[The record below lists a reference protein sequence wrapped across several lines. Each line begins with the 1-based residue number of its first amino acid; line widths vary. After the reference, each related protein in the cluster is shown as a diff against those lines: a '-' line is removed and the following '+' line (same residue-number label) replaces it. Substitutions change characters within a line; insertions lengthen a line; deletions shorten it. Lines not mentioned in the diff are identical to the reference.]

1 MARRRSSKETYA
13 QKVVELATSTLP
25 LPTPVK
31 SMANSRWGAR
41 LLLVLIPILIASGVV
56 TISWTGGLPNITV
69 NKDRAA
75 VVGQEV
81 QMEAMKAAERRL
93 GAIKEREQEIKS
105 FLERLDR
112 IVAMCV
118 NQDYSPRTAP
128 SGGTSAGL
136 GPLL

>member
-1 MARRRSSKETYA
+1 MPRKHGKHIS
-13 QKVVELATSTLP
+13 
-25 LPTPVK
+25 
-31 SMANSRWGAR
+31 
-41 LLLVLIPILIASGVV
+41 SGVHERL
-56 TISWTGGLPNITV
+56 GLHGKNTLEELSKDLAVRVRDIVNIADKTSDPNTSAYEKLGLLIRERDTLH
-69 NKDRAA
+69 AEETQA
-75 VVGQEV
+75 E
-81 QMEAMKAAERRL
+81 EAMKAAERRL

-112 IVAMCV
+112 VVAMCV

>member
-1 MARRRSSKETYA
+1 MPRKHGKSVSSKSDVHVKTTLEQMSKDLAVRVRDIVNVADKTSDPRASAYEKLGLLIRERDTLHAAETQA
-13 QKVVELATSTLP
+13 E
-25 LPTPVK
+25 
-31 SMANSRWGAR
+31 
-41 LLLVLIPILIASGVV
+41 
-56 TISWTGGLPNITV
+56 
-69 NKDRAA
+69 
-75 VVGQEV
+75 
-81 QMEAMKAAERRL
+81 EAMKAAERRL
-93 GAIKEREQEIKS
+93 GASKEREQEIKS

>member
-1 MARRRSSKETYA
+1 MSKDLAVRVRDIVNVADKTSDPRASAYEKLGLLIRERDTLHAEETQA
-13 QKVVELATSTLP
+13 E
-25 LPTPVK
+25 
-31 SMANSRWGAR
+31 
-41 LLLVLIPILIASGVV
+41 
-56 TISWTGGLPNITV
+56 
-69 NKDRAA
+69 
-75 VVGQEV
+75 
-81 QMEAMKAAERRL
+81 EAMKAAERRL